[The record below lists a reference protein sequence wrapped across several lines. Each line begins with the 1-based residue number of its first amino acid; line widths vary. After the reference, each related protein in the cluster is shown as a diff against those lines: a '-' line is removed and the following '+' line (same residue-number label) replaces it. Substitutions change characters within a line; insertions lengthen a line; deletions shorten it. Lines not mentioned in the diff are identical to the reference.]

1 MSGLCA
7 LHSVVHQL
15 RHNEVPLSSW
25 LWDSVA
31 SKTPQRNTQLISNM
45 HRQDRN
51 DLFRCERT
59 KRFSGQK
66 HSSVFVCSRDTPHAA
81 GFGVPVDSVGVY
93 TTITRTGFWSLP
105 THHLGDA
112 HAFTTATPSRAWNC
126 HVKAGEERE
135 RERECDINGVK
146 WKVCE
151 CLGPTSLAALL
162 SAAKS
167 TF

>member
-1 MSGLCA
+1 
-7 LHSVVHQL
+7 
-15 RHNEVPLSSW
+15 
-25 LWDSVA
+25 
-31 SKTPQRNTQLISNM
+31 M

-51 DLFRCERT
+51 DLFRCECT
-59 KRFSGQK
+59 KWFSGQN

-93 TTITRTGFWSLP
+93 TTITRTGFWSLLS
-105 THHLGDA
+105 HHLGDA
-112 HAFTTATPSRAWNC
+112 HAFTTAAPRHAWNC

-146 WKVCE
+146 WKACE
-151 CLGPTSLAALL
+151 CPGPTRLAALQ

-167 TF
+167 TSFSNPSTLDGLKGHYEISLNSFGL